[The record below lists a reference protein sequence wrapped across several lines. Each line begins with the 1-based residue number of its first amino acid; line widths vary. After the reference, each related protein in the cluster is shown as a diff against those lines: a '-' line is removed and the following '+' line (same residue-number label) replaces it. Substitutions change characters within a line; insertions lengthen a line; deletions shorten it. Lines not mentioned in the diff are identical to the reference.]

1 STHVISTAPQ
11 TVYISGKDQD
21 VVSVYFGNVPKG
33 SLLVTKVSTGIDKA
47 PISDTEFLVTKA
59 DGTLMGDANG
69 KYVTDSAGSFLVSNV
84 DPGTTLIVKE
94 TRAKAGFLLDDT
106 PQSIVIQPGRTG
118 KLEFRNQPLGS
129 LTILKR
135 SSADKVTPL
144 EGTAFKLTYADGR
157 VVDTGNG
164 RLSSN
169 GIYFTDAQGMITIDG
184 IVGTVIATETAS
196 IPGYS
201 IDENT
206 RSQVVTVNP
215 DDHQTLYFYNNP
227 IGGLLLTKV
236 NEADRSERI
245 PNCTYEIHKVDG
257 ALVTTITTGEYGTAF
272 AALEDGA
279 YYAVEIAAGRVG
291 GKRFM
296 VDPTPIYFEVKDGRQ
311 TPKTVTDKA
320 FCGILIHKVSTL
332 DGKGIYGASFL
343 LYDSNRNPIGQYE
356 SDQSGYVYIDGLTES
371 GRYYLR
377 ELSNE
382 GYVIDKQLKT
392 VFVQSGRT
400 TEIEWKNTPITAQ
413 IQIVKKSANDNPI
426 NGLPKGTLLE
436 GAVFEIYDK
445 AGNVVDT
452 IKTDSR
458 GRAVSKLLQLSRYSV
473 REVSAPQYYAVNPTV
488 FNAYLEN
495 EGQIVTFE
503 VEDESV
509 ATGVSIKKTGY
520 AEVVQGQPIRYTI
533 TQIANTS
540 TVPLGSFYWR
550 DTLPSQVTLTKLV
563 TGTYN
568 QQLAYKVVYK
578 TNLSGDSYR
587 TLADNLTTTKNY
599 VLDARPAVLG
609 LAANERVT
617 EVMYVFGTVKAGFAE
632 VETAYL
638 YGTVNNG
645 LSNGASLVNVVDV
658 GGLYNGQWI
667 QAVSRW
673 LTTVYA
679 KTTITLPKE
688 AEGDPSVRSLRA
700 AVAVGNDDLP

>member
-1 STHVISTAPQ
+1 
-11 TVYISGKDQD
+11 
-21 VVSVYFGNVPKG
+21 
-33 SLLVTKVSTGIDKA
+33 
-47 PISDTEFLVTKA
+47 
-59 DGTLMGDANG
+59 
-69 KYVTDSAGSFLVSNV
+69 
-84 DPGTTLIVKE
+84 
-94 TRAKAGFLLDDT
+94 
-106 PQSIVIQPGRTG
+106 
-118 KLEFRNQPLGS
+118 
-129 LTILKR
+129 
-135 SSADKVTPL
+135 
-144 EGTAFKLTYADGR
+144 
-157 VVDTGNG
+157 
-164 RLSSN
+164 
-169 GIYFTDAQGMITIDG
+169 
-184 IVGTVIATETAS
+184 
-196 IPGYS
+196 
-201 IDENT
+201 
-206 RSQVVTVNP
+206 
-215 DDHQTLYFYNNP
+215 
-227 IGGLLLTKV
+227 
-236 NEADRSERI
+236 
-245 PNCTYEIHKVDG
+245 
-257 ALVTTITTGEYGTAF
+257 
-272 AALEDGA
+272 
-279 YYAVEIAAGRVG
+279 
-291 GKRFM
+291 M

-679 KTTITLPKE
+679 KTTITLPKT
-688 AEGDPSVRSLRA
+688 GF
-700 AVAVGNDDLP
+700 